1 MITGKVHKHN
11 NMCTHEQCKSSDYN
25 QVILVQVDVVHRPTP
40 ETCDDSVFEIAD
52 SEDVKDG
59 QQAHTIYG
67 TPPPPPINIKPDLG
81 FPRE

>member
-1 MITGKVHKHN
+1 MHGKVHKHN
-11 NMCTHEQCKSSDYN
+11 NMCTHEQCKSSDYT
-25 QVILVQVDVVHRPTP
+25 QVILVHVDVVHRPTP

-67 TPPPPPINIKPDLG
+67 TPLSPLNIKPDLG